1 MVHAHTD
8 AATGKVTT
16 HDGGARVYGPGESWY
31 EAPGCHHVRS
41 ENAGDEEAL
50 FVANLVVGDEVFEG
64 LDVSA
69 KGAEA
74 DFAKI
79 GRVFVIDKDVEER
92 EG

>member
-1 MVHAHTD
+1 MVHTHTD
-8 AATGKVTT
+8 PSTGKTTT
-16 HDGGARVYGPGESWY
+16 HDSGARVYGPGESWY

-41 ENAGDEEAL
+41 ENAGEGEAV

-64 LDVSA
+64 LDMSA

-74 DFAKI
+74 EWGKI

-92 EG
+92 GK